1 MESPS
6 RGVACFPNSRDHGHP
21 RTDPTTMPRRKILLF
36 SVLVLAL
43 LATALAP
50 WTLSSGGIMAAVS
63 KHLGESYGLDLAV
76 RGRSTLAILPV
87 PRVKFEDVTL
97 SSADRSVSV
106 EGGTIR
112 GEVRLLPLV
121 FGRIELSDLSI
132 SGSRLGIQGDW
143 ARWLTERTAP
153 RAEARLRRLVV
164 TGSSLRGPD
173 SGILDD
179 INVVVSWPGGESRLD
194 LAGSI
199 SWRGERMD
207 ITQASVIP
215 ASLVAG
221 RPSPFSLTLKAPT
234 TEVSLSRDLQTG
246 SDPRITG
253 TSRIDI
259 RSVRDFV
266 RWSGIELPLQSVI
279 PAIGVEGEF
288 SADRRR
294 LSWPSV
300 IVTLGPDRLEGTL
313 ALRFSGGRPAL
324 TGTLAADRLNLSDML
339 GPFVQSRTATGWSSE
354 AVSLAAATG
363 GDLDLRLSAGEANL
377 GRLMLEDIA
386 ASVLV
391 RPGRVEASLG
401 RAGLYK
407 GTLKGRLSVAGA
419 GGAAEVKAQGAFDR
433 VDLAPLLADLGR
445 SRWVTGQASGQF
457 MLEGGGQSAAEI
469 VRQTSGRTSVMVRQG
484 ALVGVGLT
492 DFIKRVE
499 KRPLA
504 ASMEWK
510 GGRTTFD
517 LAQVTLNVANG
528 IGEVSD
534 ATLTS
539 PSLRASLHGQV
550 SLVER
555 AVALRAHVDPTP
567 NPTQS
572 PLVVFDVSGGFD
584 DIAVIPDA
592 KSLIERSGAAKPLF
606 GERLAPARQLPSAPM
621 ATAH

>member
-1 MESPS
+1 MYGKSES
-6 RGVACFPNSRDHGHP
+6 RGGQFSRDHGNT
-21 RTDPTTMPRRKILLF
+21 RADPTAMPRRKILLF
-36 SVLVLAL
+36 SVLALAL
-43 LATALAP
+43 LATAVAP
-50 WTLSSGGIMAAVS
+50 WTLSSGGIMAGVS
-63 KHLGESYGLDLAV
+63 KHLGEGFGLDLEV
-76 RGRSTLAILPV
+76 RGRSTLAILPI
-87 PRVKFEDVTL
+87 PRVKFENVTL
-97 SSADRSVSV
+97 SSKDRSVTV
-106 EGGTIR
+106 EGGTMR

-121 FGRIELSDLSI
+121 FGRIELSDIAI
-132 SGSRLGIQGDW
+132 SGSRLGVQGDW
-143 ARWLTERTAP
+143 ARWLAEISAGRP
-153 RAEARLRRLVV
+153 EARLRRLVV

-179 INVVVSWPGGESRLD
+179 INVVVTWPGGESRLD

-199 SWRGERMD
+199 SWRGERIE
-207 ITQASVIP
+207 ITQTSILP

-221 RPSPFSLTLKAPT
+221 RPSPFSLALKAPT
-234 TEVSLSRDLQTG
+234 MQASLSGDLQTG
-246 SDPRITG
+246 SDPLVTG
-253 TSRIDI
+253 TSRIEI

-266 RWSGIELPLQSVI
+266 RWSGIELPLQTVI
-279 PAIGVEGEF
+279 PAIGVQGEF

-300 IVTLGPDRLEGTL
+300 IVTLGSDRLDGTL
-313 ALRFSGGRPAL
+313 ALRFNDGRPAL

-339 GPFVQSRTATGWSSE
+339 SPFTQSRTATGWSGDAIS
-354 AVSLAAATG
+354 VAAASS
-363 GDLDLRLSAGEANL
+363 GDLDLRLSAGEASL
-377 GRLMLEDIA
+377 GHLRLEDIA
-386 ASVLV
+386 AGVLV

-407 GTLKGRLSVAGA
+407 GTLKGRLTVAGV
-419 GGAAEVKAQGAFDR
+419 GGIAEVKAHGAFDG
-433 VDLAPLLADLGR
+433 VEVAPLLADLGH

-457 MLEGGGQSAAEI
+457 MLEGSGQSAAEI
-469 VRQTSGRTSVMVRQG
+469 VRQTSGRTSVTVRQG
-484 ALVGVGLT
+484 ALVGVGLN

-510 GGRTTFD
+510 GGRTAFD
-517 LAQVTLNVANG
+517 MAQLTLSVANG
-528 IGEVSD
+528 IGEVTDS
-534 ATLTS
+534 TLTS
-539 PSLRASLHGQV
+539 PSLRTSLHGQI

-572 PLVVFDVSGGFD
+572 PLIVFDVSGGFD
-584 DIAVIPDA
+584 DIAVVPDA

-606 GERLAPARQLPSAPM
+606 GERLAPARQPPSAPL

>member
-1 MESPS
+1 M
-6 RGVACFPNSRDHGHP
+6 
-21 RTDPTTMPRRKILLF
+21 
-36 SVLVLAL
+36 LA
-43 LATALAP
+43 
-50 WTLSSGGIMAAVS
+50 
-63 KHLGESYGLDLAV
+63 
-76 RGRSTLAILPV
+76 
-87 PRVKFEDVTL
+87 
-97 SSADRSVSV
+97 
-106 EGGTIR
+106 
-112 GEVRLLPLV
+112 
-121 FGRIELSDLSI
+121 
-132 SGSRLGIQGDW
+132 
-143 ARWLTERTAP
+143 
-153 RAEARLRRLVV
+153 
-164 TGSSLRGPD
+164 
-173 SGILDD
+173 
-179 INVVVSWPGGESRLD
+179 
-194 LAGSI
+194 
-199 SWRGERMD
+199 
-207 ITQASVIP
+207 
-215 ASLVAG
+215 
-221 RPSPFSLTLKAPT
+221 
-234 TEVSLSRDLQTG
+234 
-246 SDPRITG
+246 
-253 TSRIDI
+253 
-259 RSVRDFV
+259 
-266 RWSGIELPLQSVI
+266 
-279 PAIGVEGEF
+279 
-288 SADRRR
+288 
-294 LSWPSV
+294 
-300 IVTLGPDRLEGTL
+300 
-313 ALRFSGGRPAL
+313 
-324 TGTLAADRLNLSDML
+324 
-339 GPFVQSRTATGWSSE
+339 PFVQSRTATGWSSE

-419 GGAAEVKAQGAFDR
+419 GGAAEVKAQGTFDR
-433 VDLAPLLADLGR
+433 VDVAPLLADLGR

-469 VRQTSGRTSVMVRQG
+469 VRQTSGRTSVTVRQG

-534 ATLTS
+534 AALTS

-555 AVALRAHVDPTP
+555 AVALRALVDPTP

-572 PLVVFDVSGGFD
+572 PPVVFDVSGGFD